1 MVSWLSRSSG
11 RGSVV
16 VVILVRLGIYSGIL
30 CMHTGFALV
39 GLPFVAMRQA
49 DNQRPRQRKDK
60 QERETGGERE
70 RERARQAEDR
80 KRHVSCNYD
89 ESPASD

>member
-11 RGSVV
+11 RGGVV

-60 QERETGGERE
+60 QERERGGE

-89 ESPASD
+89 ERPASD